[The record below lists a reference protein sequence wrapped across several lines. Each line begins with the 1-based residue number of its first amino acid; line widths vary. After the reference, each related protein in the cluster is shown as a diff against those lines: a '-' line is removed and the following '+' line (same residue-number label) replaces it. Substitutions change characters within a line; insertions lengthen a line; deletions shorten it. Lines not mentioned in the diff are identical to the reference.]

1 MMGFPVRRSW
11 PSHHPTRP
19 VPACRAASTRQPP
32 SKASAECYQNIS
44 RRNRATDRSPL
55 EAPAVPGGGPDSAQS
70 RAVRSNG
77 HLALVGEIGHGTL
90 RLGQGR
96 ERGGD
101 VFRISS
107 RGRPQRGPA
116 AGEDLCHREDCKVF
130 ALNRQIW
137 VCSNR
142 VSYAARSILIE
153 LHESLDKD
161 SGSWTRPSTAA
172 PRSSRSR
179 RSPRIR
185 GSEASS
191 GSSYSSQ
198 ERRRLW
204 MTSSWQ

>member
-101 VFRISS
+101 VFSDLISWSATTRAS
-107 RGRPQRGPA
+107 RWRRPLPPRG
-116 AGEDLCHREDCKVF
+116 LQSFCFK
-130 ALNRQIW
+130 
-137 VCSNR
+137 
-142 VSYAARSILIE
+142 
-153 LHESLDKD
+153 
-161 SGSWTRPSTAA
+161 
-172 PRSSRSR
+172 
-179 RSPRIR
+179 SPNLGLLQPCQLRC
-185 GSEASS
+185 
-191 GSSYSSQ
+191 
-198 ERRRLW
+198 
-204 MTSSWQ
+204 